1 MKALSI
7 HAPYAFEIFTG
18 QKVEEYR
25 SWQTPYRGDLLICTS
40 KRWYGADYLH
50 GHALCIVNLYD
61 IEKLGDRDYAWLLKD
76 VRYIEPF
83 PVKGKLHL
91 FEVDDDKIIEIPAEA
106 LKLNGEPLT
115 TTEQRGLLMWSVF
128 DNMGLTSKT
137 E

>member
-61 IEKLGDRDYAWLLKD
+61 IEKLGERDYAWLLKD

-91 FEVDDDKIIEIPAEA
+91 FEVDDDKIACLDEA
-106 LKLNGEPLT
+106 TFVKHKASSAYDRGCLVWGFF
-115 TTEQRGLLMWSVF
+115 RHIGLLPSSR
-128 DNMGLTSKT
+128 N
-137 E
+137 

>member
-40 KRWYGADYLH
+40 AKYYGKDYLH

-61 IEKLGDRDYAWLLKD
+61 IKKLGDRDYAWLLKD

-91 FEVDDDKIIEIPAEA
+91 FEVDDEKIAYLDESPFIKNNAISTFDRGC
-106 LKLNGEPLT
+106 LVWGFF
-115 TTEQRGLLMWSVF
+115 RHIGLLPSSR
-128 DNMGLTSKT
+128 N
-137 E
+137 